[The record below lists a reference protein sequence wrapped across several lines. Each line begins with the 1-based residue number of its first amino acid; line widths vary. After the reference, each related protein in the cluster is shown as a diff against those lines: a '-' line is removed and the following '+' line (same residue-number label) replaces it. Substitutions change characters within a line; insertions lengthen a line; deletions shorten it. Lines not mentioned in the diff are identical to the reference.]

1 MRNPER
7 IYPLTRLLY
16 LLWNDQPDMR
26 LGQLL
31 TGLCGKTDIFNVE
44 DAGMAVLLFLALK
57 KRGISPDADYPGF
70 PQPKKW
76 WLISNEDAELIQ
88 NGLGRLKEASH
99 ERSFAG
105 TVIDDILH
113 TLDAGLHTTEEVPE
127 DFRDE

>member
-16 LLWNDQPDMR
+16 LLWSAQPDMR

-31 TGLCGKTDIFNVE
+31 TVLCGVKTDIFNVE
-44 DAGMAVLLFLALK
+44 DDDVAALLLLALK
-57 KRGISPDADYPGF
+57 TQNISHAVDYPF
-70 PQPKKW
+70 PKSNKW
-76 WLISNEDAELIQ
+76 WLISSEDAELIQ

-105 TVIDDILH
+105 TVIDGILH
-113 TLDAGLHTTEEVPE
+113 TLDTGLHTTEEVPE
-127 DFRDE
+127 DFRDQ

>member
-16 LLWNDQPDMR
+16 LLWSDQPDMR

-31 TGLCGKTDIFNVE
+31 TTLCGVKTDIFNVE
-44 DAGMAVLLFLALK
+44 DDATAALLLLALK
-57 KRGISPDADYPGF
+57 GHKIPHGIDYPF
-70 PQPKKW
+70 PTTKW